1 VRSVLR
7 WFWGLQ
13 QRLYRAWVLLFAF
26 AFIELDIRK
35 IISVELL
42 SKGAESQA
50 AQSVLEVLKEH
61 FFAHFLL
68 LPFYGVIVFFPVAA
82 FLGRAIHRNLLWLLP
97 IVAVSGFSYFI
108 TLEANIG
115 LFLFW
120 YRPGYEEVAFAMT
133 LMPLALMIFFTMDVR
148 RIIRVVRET
157 PRPGQV
163 SKRKSSR
170 PN

>member
-1 VRSVLR
+1 MRRFLA

-35 IISVELL
+35 IISIELL
-42 SKGAESQA
+42 NKGAESQA
-50 AQSVLEVLKEH
+50 MQSVLEVLKEH

-68 LPFYGVIVFFPVAA
+68 LPFYGVIIAFPMAA
-82 FLGRAIHRNLLWLLP
+82 FLGRAIQKNTFWLLP

-120 YRPGYEEVAFAMT
+120 YRPGYEEVAFSMT
-133 LMPLALMIFFTMDVR
+133 LMPLALLVFFTMDAR
-148 RIIRVVRET
+148 RIIRVVRARSVLGRGAHRT
-157 PRPGQV
+157 PTRP
-163 SKRKSSR
+163 S
-170 PN
+170 

>member
-1 VRSVLR
+1 L

-13 QRLYRAWVLLFAF
+13 RRLYRAWILLFAF

-42 SKGAESQA
+42 TKGAESQA
-50 AQSVLEVLKEH
+50 MQSVLEVLKEH

-68 LPFYGVIVFFPVAA
+68 LPFYGVIVFFPMAA
-82 FLGRAIHRNLLWLLP
+82 FLGRAIHKNLYWLLP
-97 IVAVSGFSYFI
+97 IGAVSGFSYFI

-120 YRPGYEEVAFAMT
+120 YRPGYEEVAFSMT
-133 LMPLALMIFFTMDVR
+133 LMPLALLIFFTIDVR
-148 RIIRVVRET
+148 RIIRVVRAT
-157 PRPGQV
+157 SPRTQGP
-163 SKRKSSR
+163 KRRESR
-170 PN
+170 TN